1 MESFKETRINVVNG
15 IEISSVEKDGEFFVP
30 VKPICQAIG
39 IEFPPQFSK
48 IKENPIFG
56 STITEIVTVGAD
68 NRTREMACIPER
80 FVYGWLASIK
90 PGKVSPEAR
99 ENVIRYQTEC
109 YEILYN
115 HFHRKAFRDETLTQM
130 EIQQRKV
137 VEELNQQKKEI
148 AGALKEA
155 EIKLRKIQD
164 ARVDE
169 SILPQIGIAN
179 T

>member
-39 IEFPPQFSK
+39 IDFSSQ
-48 IKENPIFG
+48 IARVKESPLIAP
-56 STITEIVTVGAD
+56 TMVVITTVGAD
-68 NRTREMACIPER
+68 NRTREMVCIPER